1 MNETP
6 PEIVKIRP
14 GPIISKA
21 PKIEYEIPEELWKNK
36 LSKVFSKTL
45 GKIFCKICNSTKC
58 DIKLHYKNGTTST
71 LLKCKVCQSFCKDIN
86 LHLMSNPICKNF
98 YQQNPSELPTSTEV
112 SVKKFGDTAEMS
124 MKTTNN
130 TFYQQNNL
138 RVAENPQNYNVMQHM
153 VSPQNNP

>member
-1 MNETP
+1 MHTDYL
-6 PEIVKIRP
+6 
-14 GPIISKA
+14 A
-21 PKIEYEIPEELWKNK
+21 F
-36 LSKVFSKTL
+36 LSNL
-45 GKIFCKICNSTKC
+45 NLILCK
-58 DIKLHYKNGTTST
+58 
-71 LLKCKVCQSFCKDIN
+71 
-86 LHLMSNPICKNF
+86 KNF
-98 YQQNPSELPTSTEV
+98 YQQNPSELPTSTDV